1 MGSRPAG
8 YWILVVIAIAVGI
21 AGFMVR
27 SSPDPHKHAIAPYL
41 GWGAIALLLIARFFF
56 KPKPDKTPPM
66 RKD

>member
-27 SSPDPHKHAIAPYL
+27 SSPDPHKHAMAPYL

-56 KPKPDKTPPM
+56 IPKPDKTPPM